1 MAEMKIL
8 KCPNCNAALE
18 IENGL
23 DTFYCKYWGYKIL
36 LNGQSKA
43 AYRAKTRI
51 KEMEHDERMADKQL
65 EHEKYKIAQKIKREG
80 MDNKLVITL
89 MYCSVFNNYICV

>member
-23 DTFYCKYWGYKIL
+23 DTFYCKYCGYKIL

-65 EHEKYKIAQKIKREG
+65 EHEKIK
-80 MDNKLVITL
+80 
-89 MYCSVFNNYICV
+89 

>member
-23 DTFYCKYWGYKIL
+23 DTFYCKYCGNAKPREI
-36 LNGQSKA
+36 KA
-43 AYRAKTRI
+43 KSG
-51 KEMEHDERMADKQL
+51 RM
-65 EHEKYKIAQKIKREG
+65 
-80 MDNKLVITL
+80 
-89 MYCSVFNNYICV
+89 

>member
-23 DTFYCKYWGYKIL
+23 DTFYCKYCGYKIL

-51 KEMEHDERMADKQL
+51 KEMEHDERMAD
-65 EHEKYKIAQKIKREG
+65 
-80 MDNKLVITL
+80 ML
-89 MYCSVFNNYICV
+89 MWPGRDCMHSMVLILN